1 MTQPEPRIRRSFGD
15 LSERALAF
23 WLLVPAALLLGL
35 VALYPVGRLL
45 YTSLFRRRLTDETG
59 NSPVFVGLENFA
71 QAFSDERFWT
81 ALWNTLLIVLVTVPG
96 ALVVGLLL
104 ALLANLPFRVKWPVR
119 LGLLLPW
126 ALPLVFAGLIFRWF
140 FDSQYGVVN
149 DVIVRLG
156 GERLF
161 WVTTPELLF
170 WAVCLSII
178 WKSSSFVA
186 LILLAGLQVIPKELY
201 ESAAVDGA
209 NRWQSFWRITLPL
222 LLPAILVAAIFRT
235 ITAFQ
240 TFDIPFAMQNGGSSF
255 ETLAMYVRTMSIEN
269 LNFGYGSALAVL
281 MFLIS
286 FVVTL
291 VYLRYVRGADD

>member
-1 MTQPEPRIRRSFGD
+1 MTQPQSRIRRSFGD

-59 NSPVFVGLENFA
+59 NSPVFVGFQNFV

-104 ALLANLPFRVKWPVR
+104 ALLANLPFRVKWPIR

-140 FDSQYGVVN
+140 FDSQYGVIN

-156 GERLF
+156 GERLL

-170 WAVCLSII
+170 WAICLSII

-222 LLPAILVAAIFRT
+222 LIPAILVAAIFRT

-286 FVVTL
+286 FMVTL

>member
-1 MTQPEPRIRRSFGD
+1 MNQPQPRNRRSFGD
-15 LSERALAF
+15 LSERALVF
-23 WLLVPAALLLGL
+23 WLLAPAALLLGL

-45 YTSLFRRRLTDETG
+45 YTSLFERRLTDHTG
-59 NSPVFVGLENFA
+59 ANPVFVGFA
-71 QAFSDERFWT
+71 NYSQVLADERFWT

-140 FDSQYGVVN
+140 FDSQYGLVN

-156 GERLF
+156 GEPLL

-170 WAVCLSII
+170 WSICFIII
-178 WKSSSFVA
+178 WKTSSFVA
-186 LILLAGLQVIPKELY
+186 LILLAGLQVIPRELY

-222 LLPAILVAAIFRT
+222 LMPAILVAAIFRT
-235 ITAFQ
+235 ISAFQ
-240 TFDIPFAMQNGGSSF
+240 TFDIPFAMQNGGNAF
-255 ETLAMYVRTMSIEN
+255 ETMAMYVRTVSIDH
-269 LNFGYGSALAVL
+269 LNFGYGSAIAVL

-286 FVVTL
+286 LVVTL

>member
-1 MTQPEPRIRRSFGD
+1 MTQPQSRIRRSFGD

-59 NSPVFVGLENFA
+59 NSPVFVGLQNFV
-71 QAFSDERFWT
+71 QAFADERFWT
-81 ALWNTLLIVLVTVPG
+81 ALWNTVLIVLVTVPG

-149 DVIVRLG
+149 DLIVRLG
-156 GERLF
+156 GERLL

-170 WAVCLSII
+170 WAICFSII

>member
-1 MTQPEPRIRRSFGD
+1 MTQPQSRIRRSFGD

-59 NSPVFVGLENFA
+59 NSPVFVGFQNFV
-71 QAFSDERFWT
+71 QAFADERFWT

-156 GERLF
+156 GERLL

-170 WAVCLSII
+170 WAICISII

-286 FVVTL
+286 FAVTL

>member
-1 MTQPEPRIRRSFGD
+1 MIQPKFHRGIGD

-23 WLLVPAALLLGL
+23 WLLVPAALLLGS
-35 VALYPVGRLL
+35 VALYPVARLI
-45 YTSLFRRRLTDETG
+45 YTSLFQRRLTDETG
-59 NSPVFVGLENFA
+59 NNPVFIGFANFA
-71 QAFSDERFWT
+71 QALADERFWT
-81 ALWNTLLIVLVTVPG
+81 ALWNTMLVVLVTVPG

-104 ALLANLPFRVKWPVR
+104 ALLANLPFRVRWPVR

-156 GERLF
+156 GERLL

-170 WAVCLSII
+170 WAICVTII
-178 WKSSSFVA
+178 WKTSSFVA
-186 LILLAGLQVIPKELY
+186 LILLAGLQVIPRELY
-201 ESAAVDGA
+201 ESAEVDGA

-222 LLPAILVAAIFRT
+222 LMPAILVAAIFRT

-240 TFDIPFAMQNGGSSF
+240 TFDIPFAMQNGGNSF
-255 ETLAMYVRTMSIEN
+255 ETMAMYVRTMSIEN

-286 FVVTL
+286 LVVTL
-291 VYLRYVRGADD
+291 VYLRYVRGTDD

>member
-1 MTQPEPRIRRSFGD
+1 MIQPKYRRSFGD

-23 WLLVPAALLLGL
+23 WLLVPAALLLGS
-35 VALYPVGRLL
+35 VALYPVARLI
-45 YTSLFRRRLTDETG
+45 YTSLFQRRLTDETG
-59 NSPVFVGLENFA
+59 SNPDFIGFANFA
-71 QAFSDERFWT
+71 QALSDERFWT
-81 ALWNTLLIVLVTVPG
+81 ALWNTFLIVLVTVPG

-104 ALLANLPFRVKWPVR
+104 ALLANLPFRIKWPVR

-156 GERLF
+156 GERLL

-170 WAVCLSII
+170 WAICFSII

-201 ESAAVDGA
+201 ESASVDGA

-222 LLPAILVAAIFRT
+222 LTPAILVAAIFRT

-255 ETLAMYVRTMSIEN
+255 ETMAMYVRTMSIEN

-286 FVVTL
+286 LVVTL

>member
-1 MTQPEPRIRRSFGD
+1 MTQPEPRIRRGLGD

-23 WLLVPAALLLGL
+23 WLLTPAALLLGL
-35 VALYPVGRLL
+35 VALYPVGRLF

-59 NSPVFVGLENFA
+59 NSPVFVGFENFA

-201 ESAAVDGA
+201 EAAAVDGA

-222 LLPAILVAAIFRT
+222 LLPTILVAAIFRT
-235 ITAFQ
+235 IAAFQ

-255 ETLAMYVRTMSIEN
+255 ETLAMYVRTTSIEN

-281 MFLIS
+281 MFLVS
-286 FVVTL
+286 LAVTL

>member
-1 MTQPEPRIRRSFGD
+1 MTQPQSRIRRSFGD

-59 NSPVFVGLENFA
+59 NSPVFVGFQNFV

-104 ALLANLPFRVKWPVR
+104 ALLANLPFRVKWPIR

-140 FDSQYGVVN
+140 FDSQYGVIN

-156 GERLF
+156 GERLL

-170 WAVCLSII
+170 WAICLSII

-222 LLPAILVAAIFRT
+222 LIPAILVAAIFRT

>member
-1 MTQPEPRIRRSFGD
+1 MAQVEPRIRRGLSD

-23 WLLVPAALLLGL
+23 WLLTPAALLLGL
-35 VALYPVGRLL
+35 VALYPVGRLF

-59 NSPVFVGLENFA
+59 NNPVFVGFENFA
-71 QAFSDERFWT
+71 QAFADERFWT
-81 ALWNTLLIVLVTVPG
+81 ALWNTVLIVLVTVPG

-156 GERLF
+156 GDRLL

-201 ESAAVDGA
+201 EAAAVDGA

-235 ITAFQ
+235 IAAFQ
-240 TFDIPFAMQNGGSSF
+240 TFDIPFAMQDGGSSF

-281 MFLIS
+281 MFLVS
-286 FVVTL
+286 LAVTL

>member
-1 MTQPEPRIRRSFGD
+1 MRRLF
-15 LSERALAF
+15 
-23 WLLVPAALLLGL
+23 
-35 VALYPVGRLL
+35 

-59 NSPVFVGLENFA
+59 NNPVFVGFENFA
-71 QAFSDERFWT
+71 QAFADERFWT
-81 ALWNTLLIVLVTVPG
+81 ALWNTVLIVLVTVPG

-156 GERLF
+156 GDRLL

-201 ESAAVDGA
+201 EAAAVDGA

-235 ITAFQ
+235 IAAFQ

-281 MFLIS
+281 MFLVS
-286 FVVTL
+286 LAVTL

>member
-1 MTQPEPRIRRSFGD
+1 MTRPQPRHRRSFGD
-15 LSERALAF
+15 LSERALVY
-23 WLLVPAALLLGL
+23 WLLAPAALLLGL
-35 VALYPVGRLL
+35 VSLYPVARLL
-45 YTSLFRRRLTDETG
+45 YTSLFERRLTDHTG
-59 NSPVFVGLENFA
+59 ANPVFIGFA
-71 QAFSDERFWT
+71 NYSEVLADERFWT

-140 FDSQYGVVN
+140 FDSQYGIVN

-156 GERLF
+156 GEPLL

-170 WAVCLSII
+170 WSVCFIII
-178 WKSSSFVA
+178 WKTSSFVA

-209 NRWQSFWRITLPL
+209 SSWQSFWRITLPL
-222 LLPAILVAAIFRT
+222 LMPAILVAAIFRT
-235 ITAFQ
+235 ISAFQ
-240 TFDIPFAMQNGGSSF
+240 TFDIPFAMQNGGNAF
-255 ETLAMYVRTMSIEN
+255 ETMAMYVRTTSIDH
-269 LNFGYGSALAVL
+269 LNFGYGSAVAVL

-286 FVVTL
+286 LVVT
-291 VYLRYVRGADD
+291 VTYLRYVRGADD

>member
-1 MTQPEPRIRRSFGD
+1 MAQVEPRIRRGLSD

-23 WLLVPAALLLGL
+23 WLLTPAALLLGL
-35 VALYPVGRLL
+35 VALYPVGRLF

-59 NSPVFVGLENFA
+59 NNPVFVGFENFA
-71 QAFSDERFWT
+71 QAFADERFWT
-81 ALWNTLLIVLVTVPG
+81 ALWNTVLIVLVTVPG

-156 GERLF
+156 GDRLL

-201 ESAAVDGA
+201 EAAAVDGA

-235 ITAFQ
+235 IAAFQ

-281 MFLIS
+281 MFLVS
-286 FVVTL
+286 LAVTL

>member
-1 MTQPEPRIRRSFGD
+1 MAQVEPRIRRGLSD

-23 WLLVPAALLLGL
+23 WLLTPAALLLGL
-35 VALYPVGRLL
+35 VALYPVGRLF

-59 NSPVFVGLENFA
+59 NNPVFVGFENFA
-71 QAFSDERFWT
+71 QAFADERFWT
-81 ALWNTLLIVLVTVPG
+81 ALWNTVLIVLVTVPG

-156 GERLF
+156 GDRLL

-201 ESAAVDGA
+201 EAAAVDGA

-222 LLPAILVAAIFRT
+222 LLPAWRQFFAPLQLFRPSISPLLCRTGVALSRPWPCT
-235 ITAFQ
+235 CE
-240 TFDIPFAMQNGGSSF
+240 P
-255 ETLAMYVRTMSIEN
+255 
-269 LNFGYGSALAVL
+269 
-281 MFLIS
+281 
-286 FVVTL
+286 
-291 VYLRYVRGADD
+291 

>member
-1 MTQPEPRIRRSFGD
+1 MTQPRIRRSFGD

-45 YTSLFRRRLTDETG
+45 YTSLYRRRLTDETG
-59 NSPVFVGLENFA
+59 NSPVFVGLDNFV

-140 FDSQYGVVN
+140 FDSQYGVIN
-149 DVIVRLG
+149 DIIVRLG
-156 GERLF
+156 GERLL

-170 WAVCLSII
+170 WAICFSII

-186 LILLAGLQVIPKELY
+186 LILLAGLQVIPRELY